1 MFTFSTFI
9 HAMNLALLPKVG
21 RGMENKYFFAQNVSE
36 RKLCVVNKAHF
47 APKKVARLDST
58 LLRILCCFLHRKM
71 IMHTFAQKIVPESI
85 YGKLNLL
92 KSPDCI

>member
-58 LLRILCCFLHRKM
+58 LLRILCFFLDRK
-71 IMHTFAQKIVPESI
+71 K
-85 YGKLNLL
+85 K
-92 KSPDCI
+92 

>member
-47 APKKVARLDST
+47 APKKKVARLDST
-58 LLRILCCFLHRKM
+58 LLRILCCFLDRKKSNNA
-71 IMHTFAQKIVPESI
+71 HFCKS
-85 YGKLNLL
+85 KRSLL
-92 KSPDCI
+92 QSRV

>member
-36 RKLCVVNKAHF
+36 RKLCVINKAHF
-47 APKKVARLDST
+47 APKRSSKTR
-58 LLRILCCFLHRKM
+58 
-71 IMHTFAQKIVPESI
+71 
-85 YGKLNLL
+85 
-92 KSPDCI
+92 